1 MNAVE
6 FVKKFGW
13 DEAKRLL
20 STQGK
25 TITELRGEFTEKQLK
40 IFRGYIVKDGLMSM
54 VKLKCLVE
62 SYELVES
69 CGGIKS
75 AKKEADCLF
84 DNDIEGRAFEIY
96 EAIEDVEK
104 CQ

>member
-1 MNAVE
+1 MNAVQLI
-6 FVKKFGW
+6 KTSGI
-13 DEAKRLL
+13 DYAKHIL
-20 STQGK
+20 SDDAPLVMDLDYN
-25 TITELRGEFTEKQLK
+25 ELKR
-40 IFRGYIVKDGLMSM
+40 
-54 VKLKCLVE
+54 LVE